1 MCNPHSGEVAFADL
15 DACVRLTEL
24 AHLEGGKELCMAI
37 RCTLHEEVARGLHV
51 AVEAVEAYLV
61 DHILLRRVALLRVHE
76 LSCGEECH
84 VVEVHLL
91 IDIFVQLHH
100 NVVARNTQE
109 LHVLVR
115 IELVAVGRHRHRELC
130 LRLLVAQLV
139 TDELSDLISLER
151 AETVSETLED
161 VL

>member
-1 MCNPHSGEVAFADL
+1 M
-15 DACVRLTEL
+15 
-24 AHLEGGKELCMAI
+24 
-37 RCTLHEEVARGLHV
+37 
-51 AVEAVEAYLV
+51 
-61 DHILLRRVALLRVHE
+61 ALLRVHE

-91 IDIFVQLHH
+91 IDVLVQLHH
-100 NVVARNTQE
+100 CIRAWSAHE

-139 TDELSDLISLER
+139 TYELSDLITLER
-151 AETVSETLED
+151 AETVTETFED